1 MKPETLKIVLIVS
14 VVVIV
19 VGISLTLGLV
29 FGLKK
34 DTEPTPAPAPEPE
47 VEIVNLYNNTAELLE
62 EFPVDYSTK
71 VNSKIEEH
79 IQNRLLTGFKNWNLG
94 FAAWKKWGDILYT
107 PDSIYNVH
115 GARLSLASYQRSMDD
130 TLKVTKIDMG
140 KFHNML
146 INDNFCGIYY
156 DIITTIGGR
165 KVPGTVMEF
174 VNFKEYRSDE
184 DPDTRVVEGWG
195 STKSKNYDNMKRYQ
209 DEKEKKEEDELTN
222 KLMDYTLPET
232 SDLKEK
238 YNITYKTTYI
248 DENAD
253 QLMDIILK
261 GFEAWNNGT
270 TYYSNWIDENLDS
283 DAKYYYLNLTALSK
297 EQYKEEMQPITD
309 EDEIT
314 RLCFDNLLIRDNWAG
329 LHYRYRKENRATK
342 EKYVGDRMQ
351 FIKFE
356 QKEGTNSWKIVSSW
370 IK

>member
-156 DIITTIGGR
+156 DIIITIGG
-165 KVPGTVMEF
+165 
-174 VNFKEYRSDE
+174 KE
-184 DPDTRVVEGWG
+184 
-195 STKSKNYDNMKRYQ
+195 
-209 DEKEKKEEDELTN
+209 
-222 KLMDYTLPET
+222 
-232 SDLKEK
+232 
-238 YNITYKTTYI
+238 
-248 DENAD
+248 
-253 QLMDIILK
+253 
-261 GFEAWNNGT
+261 
-270 TYYSNWIDENLDS
+270 
-283 DAKYYYLNLTALSK
+283 
-297 EQYKEEMQPITD
+297 
-309 EDEIT
+309 
-314 RLCFDNLLIRDNWAG
+314 
-329 LHYRYRKENRATK
+329 
-342 EKYVGDRMQ
+342 
-351 FIKFE
+351 
-356 QKEGTNSWKIVSSW
+356 SSW
-370 IK
+370 NCYGICKF